1 MGLNHL
7 PPELLGLILANT
19 FPDTFLNEWDHYT
32 GELGVLNLRTVCR
45 KYSKRVF

>member
-1 MGLNHL
+1 MSLNHL

-19 FPDTFLNEWDHYT
+19 FPREWNRYDS
-32 GELGVLNLRTVCR
+32 GLLNLRTVCR